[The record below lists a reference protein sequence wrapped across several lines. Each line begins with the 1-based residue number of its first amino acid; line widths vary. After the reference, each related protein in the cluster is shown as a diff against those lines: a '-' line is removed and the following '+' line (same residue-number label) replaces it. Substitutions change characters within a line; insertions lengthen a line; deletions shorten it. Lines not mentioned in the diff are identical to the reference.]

1 MKKNILSFITFLS
14 VSVIYA
20 QTTRIYVDN
29 TVTDPS
35 PDGSTWQTA
44 YTNLQHAFDDIP
56 VLGADTI
63 EIWVRAT
70 SNYYIPAPIPD
81 PQNGRFT
88 IPGSNK
94 NIFVYGGFTGSET
107 LLNQRP
113 QSSLAVLSGDG
124 GIAGNNSDNSRCLI
138 RVEDP
143 TPMNTSKVIID
154 GFIFQDINYDGTGS
168 TRSALYNLRDFVTV
182 DNCVFKNNRTTDR
195 GAAISSN
202 RPIVIK
208 NSTFENNTADLYGGA
223 IDINLSFPADC
234 YILNCKFFNNVALT
248 GIGGAIKA
256 DYVTNLYLVNS
267 LFVNNTAVSGSAA
280 QAFNSNISAI
290 NCTFVK
296 GNGSVF
302 EGASNSTHYM
312 VNSIIYKSSSTNIYS
327 GIGQLNLSNSLY
339 DNAMMT
345 GFNSSG
351 TNYIGDPLFKFYN
364 DTLLDESVFE
374 LQSCSPGINSGN
386 NTNINYFINLGAINS
401 DIQGKERL
409 RDGNVDIGAYEYF
422 KDTLLVNND
431 SLRLQASSIYWLQ
444 QSGINDSIL
453 IDSVYLYNCTTNQ
466 TVMSMPLST
475 FNGSVSPTVTGNYAF
490 IFTYKGGCS
499 DTTECKSIT
508 ITPNTNGQ
516 NEIILSNTIRV
527 YPNPA
532 QNQLTIAGIVKET
545 NYQIFDITGKI
556 LLSGKIKSLNEIID
570 VSTLNSG
577 IYFLEIDNQSTS
589 KIIITK

>member
-1 MKKNILSFITFLS
+1 MKKKFILFITLVFCKAF
-14 VSVIYA
+14 YA
-20 QTTRIYVDN
+20 QPVRIYVDN
-29 TVTDPS
+29 TATSPT

-44 YTNLQHAFDDIP
+44 YINLQDAFNDIS
-56 VLGADTI
+56 VSGSDTI

-70 SNYYIPAPIPD
+70 NTPYKPVPN
-81 PQNGRFT
+81 PQPQDGYFN
-88 IPGSNK
+88 IPGVNK
-94 NIFVYGGFTGSET
+94 HIYLYGGFNGTET
-107 LLNQRP
+107 TLNQRP
-113 QSSLAVLSGDG
+113 SNAHSVLSGDVG
-124 GIAGNNSDNSRCLI
+124 VPGDSSDNTRCLI
-138 RVEDP
+138 RIEDP
-143 TPMNTSKVIID
+143 TSMNNTKVLID
-154 GFIFQDINYDGTGS
+154 GFVFQDVNYDGTGS
-168 TRSALYNLRDFVTV
+168 TRGALFIHRDFVTIN
-182 DNCVFKNNRTTDR
+182 NCIFKNNRTSDR
-195 GAAISSN
+195 GAAISTIKA
-202 RPIVIK
+202 IVIT
-208 NSTFENNTADLYGGA
+208 NSIFENNTANLYGGA
-223 IDINLSFPADC
+223 IDIYLFSPLACF
-234 YILNCKFFNNVALT
+234 ILNCKFFNNVALT

-256 DYVTNLYLVNS
+256 DYVPNLYLVNS
-267 LFVNNTAVSGSAA
+267 LFVNNTGANGSAA
-280 QAFNSNISAI
+280 QSFNSNISAV

-296 GNGSVF
+296 SNGSIF
-302 EGASNSTHYM
+302 EGASNNTHYI
-312 VNSIIYKSSSTNIYS
+312 VNSIIYKSSSTNILS
-327 GIGQLNLSNSLY
+327 GNGQLFLSHSLY
-339 DNAMMT
+339 ENGSMT
-345 GFNSSG
+345 GYTSSG
-351 TNYIGDPLFKFYN
+351 NNYIADPKFKYYN
-364 DTLLDESVFE
+364 DSLLDQSVFE
-374 LQSCSPGINSGN
+374 LQSCSPGINEGN
-386 NTNINYFINLGAINS
+386 NTNINYFINLGAING

-409 RDGNVDIGAYEYF
+409 RDSIVDIGAYEYF
-422 KDTLLVNND
+422 KDTLIVTND

-490 IFTYKGGCS
+490 IFTYNGGCS

-516 NEIILSNTIRV
+516 NEIILSNTILV

-545 NYQIFDITGKI
+545 NYQIFDIAGKI